1 MIAWTER
8 DARIGLF
15 LIQIKSASFLASPL
29 SPSRSV
35 RIRRKKH
42 SRGERARE
50 RESARERGRER
61 ERERERERKREA
73 VTRRGGGG
81 GGGMMRRGD
90 GEISLISECR
100 PGNRLSIS
108 DLRGIADLTQFLR
121 FFLSFSLSLSFSPRP
136 LPFLCLPSREVSS
149 RARVL
154 ANANVEEVRCV
165 RNLDRI
171 RISGTLINAFR
182 DPSCSADAIIY
193 GALTVPLSLS
203 LSLSVSVSL
212 SVLVA
217 AVT

>member
-1 MIAWTER
+1 
-8 DARIGLF
+8 
-15 LIQIKSASFLASPL
+15 
-29 SPSRSV
+29 
-35 RIRRKKH
+35 
-42 SRGERARE
+42 
-50 RESARERGRER
+50 
-61 ERERERERKREA
+61 
-73 VTRRGGGG
+73 
-81 GGGMMRRGD
+81 MRRGD

-203 LSLSVSVSL
+203 LSLSVCLCISL
-212 SVLVA
+212 CLGRGCYLRLIA
-217 AVT
+217 ARICHRRRQLTAALSEIRARDVKLTVDF